1 MHTLLW
7 LPCRCGR
14 AARAGR
20 SGSALCLLTREE
32 LPFLLDLHLYLGRT
46 VSRGLMGYG
55 GCRVYSPLRLQD

>member
-1 MHTLLW
+1 MSAAFL
-7 LPCRCGR
+7 CRCGR

-46 VSRGLMGYG
+46 VRVFVLQI
-55 GCRVYSPLRLQD
+55 CRVMV

>member
-1 MHTLLW
+1 MTLAVFQTR
-7 LPCRCGR
+7 RCGR

-46 VSRGLMGYG
+46 VSRGFEAGF
-55 GCRVYSPLRLQD
+55 